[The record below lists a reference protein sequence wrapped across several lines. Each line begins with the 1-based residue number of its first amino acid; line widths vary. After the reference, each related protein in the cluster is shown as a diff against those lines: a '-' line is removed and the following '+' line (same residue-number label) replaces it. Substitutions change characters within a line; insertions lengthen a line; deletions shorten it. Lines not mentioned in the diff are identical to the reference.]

1 MTDGRA
7 PCQTEAAVGGD
18 QGLPGDLG
26 PHPAIT
32 QDELG
37 KHGKDRPASGAL
49 HAPDSETTEAHT
61 RIMGVACQ
69 RAAAITGRFV
79 MELEANADSPGLGG
93 TISTYLCMSM

>member
-7 PCQTEAAVGGD
+7 PFQTEAAVGGD
-18 QGLPGDLG
+18 QGLPGDIG
-26 PHPAIT
+26 THTAIT

-49 HAPDSETTEAHT
+49 NAPDSETTEAHT
-61 RIMGVACQ
+61 RIMGVAWQ

-79 MELEANADSPGLGG
+79 VEVEANGEDEGQHARDERLA
-93 TISTYLCMSM
+93 IA